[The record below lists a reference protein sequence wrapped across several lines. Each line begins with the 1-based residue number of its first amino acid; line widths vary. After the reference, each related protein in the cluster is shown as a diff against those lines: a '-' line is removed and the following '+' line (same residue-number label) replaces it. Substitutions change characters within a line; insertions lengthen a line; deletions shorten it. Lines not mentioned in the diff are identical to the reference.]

1 MFRPKK
7 VVGLLWANGTQIDLG
22 QPRIEESAPTFTPAL
37 SDKEPRWQCNS
48 HTVLHKFMVSESAKL
63 LVWSS

>member
-7 VVGLLWANGTQIDLG
+7 VVGLFWANGTQIDLG
-22 QPRIEESAPTFTPAL
+22 QPSIEESAPTFMPAL
-37 SDKEPRWQCNS
+37 SAEEQRWQCNS

>member
-22 QPRIEESAPTFTPAL
+22 QPSIEESAPTFMPAL
-37 SDKEPRWQCNS
+37 SDKGATLAELQPYS
-48 HTVLHKFMVSESAKL
+48 FA
-63 LVWSS
+63 